1 MLLHS
6 ISPRVKPFLGF
17 SLIEVV
23 IVIAL
28 SGLVLAL
35 GLLLSMDVYRGTV
48 FRSTRSVLISSLT
61 TARARALSN
70 QYQSSHGVCYR
81 APDFIIFRG
90 GSFATS
96 QDKEKISGNPA
107 VTLSSASSFFTCGT
121 GTGIVFTQV
130 SATTTNT
137 GTITVTEAGHADEI
151 VSVNAL
157 GTILW

>member
-6 ISPRVKPFLGF
+6 TSPLARPLKGF

-48 FRSTRSVLISSLT
+48 FRSTRSILVSSLT

-70 QYQSSHGVCYR
+70 QYQSPHGVCYS
-81 APDFIIFRG
+81 APDFIVFRG
-90 GSFATS
+90 SSFSTA
-96 QDKEKISGNPA
+96 QDKERIGGNPA
-107 VTLSSASSFFTCGT
+107 VTLTSTSSFFTCGT
-121 GTGIVFTQV
+121 GTGILFTQL

-137 GTITVTEAGHADEI
+137 GAIIVTQSGHIDET

-157 GTILW
+157 GTIVW